1 MKINEVCN
9 ITGLTKKV
17 IDYYQQKEIIDPELD
32 ESGYR
37 EFNES
42 EIERLK
48 YVSIFRS
55 LGLSVSEIKKVLD
68 SKFSKEELR
77 KCVIRKQF
85 ENELSEKQTQ
95 LLEKLSAGKD
105 IEKINAEIIELNK
118 KKSIK
123 ERLLE
128 VFPGFYGRYFV
139 SHFSRFL
146 EGTIK
151 TEEQE
156 EAYKTIINFLDEVE
170 PPEISNEIMS
180 QLDEAMDFWTDDRIA
195 DIEDKKRQ
203 SIENPEKFLDDYSK
217 AIREY
222 QEFKKS
228 EEYLSSIYEEV
239 MEIMKSFGKVSG
251 YNDIF
256 IPAMRRLSLSYEE
269 YYQNLLK
276 ANVVFLERF
285 PDFK

>member
-1 MKINEVCN
+1 M
-9 ITGLTKKV
+9 
-17 IDYYQQKEIIDPELD
+17 
-32 ESGYR
+32 
-37 EFNES
+37 
-42 EIERLK
+42 
-48 YVSIFRS
+48 
-55 LGLSVSEIKKVLD
+55 
-68 SKFSKEELR
+68 LR
-77 KCVIRKQF
+77 K
-85 ENELSEKQTQ
+85 
-95 LLEKLSAGKD
+95 
-105 IEKINAEIIELNK
+105 
-118 KKSIK
+118 
-123 ERLLE
+123 
-128 VFPGFYGRYFV
+128 
-139 SHFSRFL
+139 SR
-146 EGTIK
+146 
-151 TEEQE
+151 
-156 EAYKTIINFLDEVE
+156 YKTIINFLDEVE

>member
-156 EAYKTIINFLDEVE
+156 ETYKTIINFLDEVE

>member
-9 ITGLTKKV
+9 ITGLTKKA
-17 IDYYQQKEIIDPELD
+17 IDYYQEKGIINPKFD

-37 EFNES
+37 EFNKS
-42 EIERLK
+42 EIERLRQ
-48 YVSIFRS
+48 VSVFRS

-85 ENELSEKQTQ
+85 DNELSEKQTQ
-95 LLEKLSAGKD
+95 LLEKLSDGKD

-128 VFPGFYGRYFV
+128 VFPGFYGRFFV

-146 EGTIK
+146 EEPIK

-156 EAYKTIINFLDEVE
+156 EAYKTIINFLDEVD
-170 PPEISNEIMS
+170 PPEISDEIMS

-195 DIEDKKRQ
+195 DVEDKQQQ

-217 AIREY
+217 EIREY
-222 QEFKKS
+222 QEFKES
-228 EEYLSSIYEEV
+228 DEYLSSPYGEV
-239 MEIMKSFGKVSG
+239 MEVMKSFGKVSG

-256 IPAMRRLSLSYEE
+256 IPAMRRLSPSYEE